1 MPVAPTTFLTGIE
14 HPQTL
19 VSDGERLLVVDFGGG
34 RILAVTP
41 V

>member
-1 MPVAPTTFLTGIE
+1 VDPATFLTGID
-14 HPQTL
+14 HPQTV

-41 V
+41 S